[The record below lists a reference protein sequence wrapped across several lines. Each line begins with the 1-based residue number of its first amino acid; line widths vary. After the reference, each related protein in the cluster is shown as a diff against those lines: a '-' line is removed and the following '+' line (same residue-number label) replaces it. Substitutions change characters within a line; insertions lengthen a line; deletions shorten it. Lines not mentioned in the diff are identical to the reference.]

1 VKYPSGHS
9 PALVLLYIAFV
20 GAVDYK
26 ALGLKT
32 GLEIHI
38 QLNTRRKLFCHCPPV
53 LRDDEPH
60 FKLERR
66 LHVSVSE
73 LGAVDPAVLWEVRK
87 RRKYVYE
94 GYRDTTCLV
103 ELDEEPPHM
112 PDEETLATA
121 VAVAKLFNAKLFD
134 EVHVMRKTVIDG
146 SNVSGFQRTM
156 LVAYG
161 GRAKILGYDIGV
173 ETIALEED
181 AARKMGEEGKT
192 VVYRL
197 DRLGIPLIEI
207 ATEPMTYTP
216 QQVEEVAWIIG
227 YSVKI
232 TGKAK
237 RGIGTVRQDVNVS
250 IAGGAKTEI
259 KGVPDLSLI
268 PKVIEYEAAR
278 QVNLLKIAEEL
289 RRRGVQKVELS
300 TADVT
305 AAFANSKSK
314 IVRRV
319 LDAGGKVI
327 AVKAPGFQK
336 LLGFEVQPGRR
347 LGTELADY
355 VRAWTELGGL
365 LHSDELPGYGIT
377 AEEVRDVAGRIGV
390 DSFVLLMG
398 VEEKELEEAARIVAD
413 RLKMAPLG
421 VPEETRAANPDG
433 TTKFL
438 RPRPGAARMYP
449 ETDLPPIKITFELV
463 KKAEEVARVSLEGKL
478 NELVSMGLSR
488 DLALQLIKSPH
499 LEKFDEYVERFKSV
513 PPQLIATILLN
524 VARALSR
531 EGVEVTEEKLIS
543 VFEAL
548 DRRVITKEAVEDVL
562 RNMKPGEPAEEA
574 ARRLGLVRLSYDEV
588 RKMVEEVARE
598 VGRDKALREVMRRFR
613 GRVDVEDVKR
623 ALSEIN
629 PSFS

>member
-1 VKYPSGHS
+1 
-9 PALVLLYIAFV
+9 VLLYIFFI

-26 ALGLKT
+26 ALGLKV

-38 QLNTRRKLFCHCPPV
+38 QLNTRRKLFCHCPPI

-60 FKLERR
+60 FRVERR

-87 RRKYVYE
+87 RRRYLYE

-103 ELDEEPPHM
+103 ELDEEPPHL
-112 PDEETLATA
+112 PDEDALVTA
-121 VAVAKLFNAKLFD
+121 VAVAKIFNAKLFD
-134 EVHVMRKTVIDG
+134 ELHVMRKTVIDG

-181 AARKMGEEGKT
+181 AARKMAEEGKT

-207 ATEPMTYTP
+207 ATEPMAYTP

-232 TGKAK
+232 TGRAK
-237 RGIGTVRQDVNVS
+237 RGVGTVRQDVNVS

-278 QVNLLKIAEEL
+278 QINLLKIAEEL
-289 RRRGVQKVELS
+289 KKRGVQKIELS
-300 TADVT
+300 AVDVT
-305 AAFANSKSK
+305 AVFSNSRSK

-347 LGTELADY
+347 FGTELADY

-377 AEEVRDVAGRIGV
+377 ADEVRDLVNRIGV
-390 DSFVLLMG
+390 DSFILLMG
-398 VEEKELEEAARIVAD
+398 LDERELEEAARVVVD
-413 RLKMAPLG
+413 RLNMAPLG
-421 VPEETRAANPDG
+421 VPEETRGANPDG

-449 ETDLPPIKITFELV
+449 ETDLPPVKITFELV
-463 KKAEEVARVSLEGKL
+463 KKAEDIAKISLEGKL
-478 NELVSMGLSR
+478 AELTSMGLSR
-488 DLALQLIKSPH
+488 DLALQLIKSPY
-499 LEKFDEYVERFKSV
+499 LEKFDEYATRFKSV
-513 PPQLIATILLN
+513 PPQLIATVLLN
-524 VARALSR
+524 TARALSR

-543 VFEAL
+543 VLEAL
-548 DRRVITKEAVEDVL
+548 DKKVITKEAVEEVL
-562 RNMKPGEPAEEA
+562 RNMKPGESAEEVA
-574 ARRLGLVRLSYDEV
+574 QRLGLIKLGYEEV
-588 RKMVEEVARE
+588 KRIVEEVARE
-598 VGRDKALREVMRRFR
+598 VGKDKALKEVMRRFR

-623 ALSEIN
+623 ALSEIL
-629 PSFS
+629 

>member
-1 VKYPSGHS
+1 MEHLHGLRGHG

-26 ALGLKT
+26 AFGLKT

-60 FKLERR
+60 FRLERR

-112 PDEETLATA
+112 PDEEALVTA
-121 VAVAKLFNAKLFD
+121 VAVAKMFNAKLFD

-161 GRAKILGYDIGV
+161 GRARILGYDIGV

-192 VVYRL
+192 AVYRL

-216 QQVEEVAWIIG
+216 QQVGEVAWIIG

-232 TGKAK
+232 TGRAK
-237 RGIGTVRQDVNVS
+237 RGVGTVRQDVNVS

-278 QVNLLKIAEEL
+278 QLNLLKIAEEL
-289 RRRGVQKVELS
+289 RRRGVQRVELS

-305 AAFANSKSK
+305 AAFANSRSK

-319 LDAGGKVI
+319 LDAGGRVI

-336 LLGFEVQPGRR
+336 LFGFEVQPGRR
-347 LGTELADY
+347 FGTELADY

-377 AEEVRDVAGRIGV
+377 AEEVRDVASRIGME
-390 DSFVLLMG
+390 SFVLLMG
-398 VEEKELEEAARIVAD
+398 MDEKELEEAARVVVD
-413 RLKMAPLG
+413 RLNMAPFG

-449 ETDLPPIKITFELV
+449 ETDLPPIRITFELV
-463 KKAEEVARVSLEGKL
+463 KKAEEAARVSLEGKL

-513 PPQLIATILLN
+513 PPQLIAAILLN

-531 EGVEVTEEKLIS
+531 EGVEVTEEKVAL
-543 VFEAL
+543 VLEAL
-548 DRRVITKEAVEDVL
+548 DKRVITKEAVEEVL
-562 RNMKPGEPAEEA
+562 RNMKPGESAEEA
-574 ARRLGLVRLSYDEV
+574 AKRLGLVKLSYEEV
-588 RKMVEEVARE
+588 RKIVEDVAKE
-598 VGRDKALREVMRRFR
+598 VGRDKALKEVMRRFR

-623 ALSEIN
+623 ALSELN
-629 PSFS
+629 

>member
-1 VKYPSGHS
+1 MV
-9 PALVLLYIAFV
+9 FV
-20 GAVDYK
+20 VAVDYK
-26 ALGLKT
+26 SLGLRV

-60 FKLERR
+60 FRLERR

-87 RRKYVYE
+87 KRKYVYE

-112 PDEETLATA
+112 PDEEALVTA
-121 VAVAKLFNAKLFD
+121 VAVAKMFNAKLFD
-134 EVHVMRKTVIDG
+134 EIHVMRKTVIDG

-161 GRAKILGYDIGV
+161 GRTKILGYDIGI

-181 AARKMGEEGKT
+181 AARKIGEEGKT

-216 QQVEEVAWIIG
+216 QQVEDVAWIIG

-232 TGKAK
+232 TGRAK
-237 RGIGTVRQDVNVS
+237 RGLGTVRQDVNVS

-268 PKVIEYEAAR
+268 PKVIEYEVMR

-289 RRRGVQKVELS
+289 KRRGVQKVELS
-300 TADVT
+300 TVDVT
-305 AAFANSKSK
+305 AVFGNTKSK
-314 IVRRV
+314 LIRRV

-327 AVKAPGFQK
+327 AVRAPGFQK
-336 LLGFEVQPGRR
+336 LFGFGVQPGRR
-347 LGTELADY
+347 FGTELADY

-377 AEEVRDVAGRIGV
+377 ADEVRDVVNRVGV
-390 DSFVLLMG
+390 ESFVLLMG
-398 VEEKELEEAARIVAD
+398 VDEKELEEAAKVVVE
-413 RLKMAPLG
+413 RLNMAPLG
-421 VPEETRAANPDG
+421 VPEETRGANQDG
-433 TTKFL
+433 TTRFL

-449 ETDLPPIKITFELV
+449 ETDLPPIKITIELV
-463 KKAEEVARVSLEGKL
+463 KRAEEIAKVSLEGKL
-478 NELVSMGLSR
+478 SELISVGLSR

-499 LEKFDEYVERFKSV
+499 LEKFEEYMARFKSV
-513 PPQLIATILLN
+513 PPQLIAAVLLN

-531 EGVEVTEEKLIS
+531 EGVEITEEKLTS

-548 DRRVITKEAVEDVL
+548 DKRIITKEAVEEIL
-562 RNMKPGEPAEEA
+562 RNMKPGESAEEV
-574 ARRLGLVRLSYDEV
+574 ARRLGLVRLSYEEV
-588 RKMVEEVARE
+588 KKIVEEVARE
-598 VGRDKALREVMRRFR
+598 VGREKALGEVMRRFR

-623 ALSEIN
+623 ALSEII
-629 PSFS
+629 F

>member
-1 VKYPSGHS
+1 
-9 PALVLLYIAFV
+9 
-20 GAVDYK
+20 VDYK

-192 VVYRL
+192 VIYRL

-413 RLKMAPLG
+413 RLNMAPLG

>member
-1 VKYPSGHS
+1 
-9 PALVLLYIAFV
+9 
-20 GAVDYK
+20 VDYK

-192 VVYRL
+192 VIYRL

-216 QQVEEVAWIIG
+216 QQVEEVAWVIG

-413 RLKMAPLG
+413 RLNMAPLG

-513 PPQLIATILLN
+513 PPQLIATMLLN

-623 ALSEIN
+623 ALSEL
-629 PSFS
+629 SF

>member
-1 VKYPSGHS
+1 M
-9 PALVLLYIAFV
+9 
-20 GAVDYK
+20 DYK

-413 RLKMAPLG
+413 RLNMAPLG

-623 ALSEIN
+623 ALSEL
-629 PSFS
+629 SF

>member
-1 VKYPSGHS
+1 MV
-9 PALVLLYIAFV
+9 FV
-20 GAVDYK
+20 VAVDYK
-26 ALGLKT
+26 SLGLKV

-60 FKLERR
+60 FRLERR

-73 LGAVDPAVLWEVRK
+73 LGAVDPAVSWEVRK

-94 GYRDTTCLV
+94 GCRDTTCLV

-112 PDEETLATA
+112 PDEEALVTA
-121 VAVAKLFNAKLFD
+121 VAVAKMFNAKLFD
-134 EVHVMRKTVIDG
+134 EIHVMRKTVIDG

-161 GRAKILGYDIGV
+161 GRTKILGYDVGI

-216 QQVEEVAWIIG
+216 QQVGDVAWIIG

-232 TGKAK
+232 TGRAK
-237 RGIGTVRQDVNVS
+237 RGLGTVRQDVNVS

-268 PKVIEYEAAR
+268 PKVIEYEVMR

-289 RRRGVQKVELS
+289 KRRGVQKVELS
-300 TADVT
+300 TVDVT
-305 AAFANSKSK
+305 AVFGNTKSK
-314 IVRRV
+314 LIRRV

-327 AVKAPGFQK
+327 AVKALGFQK
-336 LLGFEVQPGRR
+336 LFGFEVQPGRR
-347 LGTELADY
+347 FGTELADY

-398 VEEKELEEAARIVAD
+398 VEERELEEAARIVAD

-598 VGRDKALREVMRRFR
+598 VGRDKALREGMRRFR

-623 ALSEIN
+623 ALSELSI
-629 PSFS
+629 

>member
-1 VKYPSGHS
+1 
-9 PALVLLYIAFV
+9 
-20 GAVDYK
+20 VDYK

-192 VVYRL
+192 VIYRL

-250 IAGGAKTEI
+250 IARGAKTEI

-305 AAFANSKSK
+305 ATFANSKSK

-413 RLKMAPLG
+413 RLNMAPLG

>member
-1 VKYPSGHS
+1 M
-9 PALVLLYIAFV
+9 AFV
-20 GAVDYK
+20 VAVDYK
-26 ALGLKT
+26 SLGLKV

-60 FKLERR
+60 FRLERR

-73 LGAVDPAVLWEVRK
+73 LGAVDPAVSWEVRK

-112 PDEETLATA
+112 PDEEALVTA
-121 VAVAKLFNAKLFD
+121 VAVAKMFNAKLFD
-134 EVHVMRKTVIDG
+134 EIHVMRKTVIDG

-161 GRAKILGYDIGV
+161 GRTKILGYDVGI

-192 VVYRL
+192 AVYRL

-207 ATEPMTYTP
+207 ATEPMTYAP
-216 QQVEEVAWIIG
+216 QQVGDVAWIIG

-232 TGKAK
+232 TGRAK
-237 RGIGTVRQDVNVS
+237 RGLGTVRQDVNVS

-268 PKVIEYEAAR
+268 PKVIEYEVMR

-289 RRRGVQKVELS
+289 KRRGVQKVELS
-300 TADVT
+300 TVDVT
-305 AAFANSKSK
+305 AAFGNTKSK
-314 IVRRV
+314 LIRWV

-336 LLGFEVQPGRR
+336 LFGFEVQPGRR
-347 LGTELADY
+347 FGTELADY

-365 LHSDELPGYGIT
+365 LHSDELPGYGIA
-377 AEEVRDVAGRIGV
+377 AEEVREVVNRVGV
-390 DSFVLLMG
+390 ESFVLLMG
-398 VEEKELEEAARIVAD
+398 VDEKELEEAAKVVVE
-413 RLKMAPLG
+413 RLNAAPLG
-421 VPEETRAANPDG
+421 VPEETRGANQDG
-433 TTKFL
+433 TTRFL

-449 ETDLPPIKITFELV
+449 ETDLPPIKITIELV
-463 KKAEEVARVSLEGKL
+463 KRAEEIAKVNLEGKL
-478 NELVSMGLSR
+478 SELISMGLSR

-499 LEKFDEYVERFKSV
+499 LERFEEYVARFRSV
-513 PPQLIATILLN
+513 PPQLIAAVLLN

-531 EGVEVTEEKLIS
+531 EGVEITEEKLASI
-543 VFEAL
+543 FEAL
-548 DRRVITKEAVEDVL
+548 DKKIITKEAVEEVL
-562 RNMKPGEPAEEA
+562 RNMKPGESAEEV
-574 ARRLGLVRLSYDEV
+574 ARRLGLVRLSYEEV
-588 RKMVEEVARE
+588 KKIVEEVARE
-598 VGRDKALREVMRRFR
+598 VGREKALGEVMRRFR

-623 ALSEIN
+623 ALLELVL
-629 PSFS
+629 

>member
-1 VKYPSGHS
+1 
-9 PALVLLYIAFV
+9 
-20 GAVDYK
+20 
-26 ALGLKT
+26 
-32 GLEIHI
+32 
-38 QLNTRRKLFCHCPPV
+38 
-53 LRDDEPH
+53 
-60 FKLERR
+60 
-66 LHVSVSE
+66 
-73 LGAVDPAVLWEVRK
+73 VLWEVRK

-94 GYRDTTCLV
+94 GYRDATCLV

-413 RLKMAPLG
+413 RLNMAPLG

-562 RNMKPGEPAEEA
+562 RNMKPGEPAGEA

>member
-1 VKYPSGHS
+1 
-9 PALVLLYIAFV
+9 
-20 GAVDYK
+20 VDYK

-121 VAVAKLFNAKLFD
+121 IAVAKLFNAKLFD

-192 VVYRL
+192 VIYRL

-268 PKVIEYEAAR
+268 PKVIEYEATR

-305 AAFANSKSK
+305 AAFTNSKSK

-413 RLKMAPLG
+413 RLNMALLG

-548 DRRVITKEAVEDVL
+548 ERRVITKEAVEDVL

-623 ALSEIN
+623 ALSEL
-629 PSFS
+629 SF

>member
-1 VKYPSGHS
+1 
-9 PALVLLYIAFV
+9 
-20 GAVDYK
+20 VDYK

-413 RLKMAPLG
+413 RLNMAPLG

-623 ALSEIN
+623 ALSEL
-629 PSFS
+629 SF

>member
-1 VKYPSGHS
+1 
-9 PALVLLYIAFV
+9 
-20 GAVDYK
+20 VDYK

-192 VVYRL
+192 VMYRL

-377 AEEVRDVAGRIGV
+377 AEEVRDVAGRTGV

-413 RLKMAPLG
+413 RLNMAPLG

-499 LEKFDEYVERFKSV
+499 LEKFDEYVDRFKSV

>member
-1 VKYPSGHS
+1 
-9 PALVLLYIAFV
+9 
-20 GAVDYK
+20 
-26 ALGLKT
+26 
-32 GLEIHI
+32 
-38 QLNTRRKLFCHCPPV
+38 
-53 LRDDEPH
+53 
-60 FKLERR
+60 
-66 LHVSVSE
+66 
-73 LGAVDPAVLWEVRK
+73 
-87 RRKYVYE
+87 
-94 GYRDTTCLV
+94 
-103 ELDEEPPHM
+103 
-112 PDEETLATA
+112 
-121 VAVAKLFNAKLFD
+121 
-134 EVHVMRKTVIDG
+134 
-146 SNVSGFQRTM
+146 
-156 LVAYG
+156 
-161 GRAKILGYDIGV
+161 
-173 ETIALEED
+173 
-181 AARKMGEEGKT
+181 
-192 VVYRL
+192 
-197 DRLGIPLIEI
+197 
-207 ATEPMTYTP
+207 
-216 QQVEEVAWIIG
+216 VEEVAWIIG

-413 RLKMAPLG
+413 RLNMAPLG

-574 ARRLGLVRLSYDEV
+574 ARRLGLVRLSYYEV

-598 VGRDKALREVMRRFR
+598 VGRDKALREVMRRSR

-623 ALSEIN
+623 ALSEL
-629 PSFS
+629 SF

>member
-1 VKYPSGHS
+1 
-9 PALVLLYIAFV
+9 
-20 GAVDYK
+20 
-26 ALGLKT
+26 
-32 GLEIHI
+32 
-38 QLNTRRKLFCHCPPV
+38 
-53 LRDDEPH
+53 
-60 FKLERR
+60 
-66 LHVSVSE
+66 
-73 LGAVDPAVLWEVRK
+73 
-87 RRKYVYE
+87 
-94 GYRDTTCLV
+94 
-103 ELDEEPPHM
+103 
-112 PDEETLATA
+112 
-121 VAVAKLFNAKLFD
+121 
-134 EVHVMRKTVIDG
+134 
-146 SNVSGFQRTM
+146 
-156 LVAYG
+156 
-161 GRAKILGYDIGV
+161 
-173 ETIALEED
+173 
-181 AARKMGEEGKT
+181 KMGEEGKT
-192 VVYRL
+192 AVYRL

-207 ATEPMTYTP
+207 ATEPMTYAP
-216 QQVEEVAWIIG
+216 QQVGDVAWIIG

-232 TGKAK
+232 TGRAR
-237 RGIGTVRQDVNVS
+237 RGLGTVRQDVNVS

-268 PKVIEYEAAR
+268 PKVIEYEVMR

-289 RRRGVQKVELS
+289 KRRGVQKVELS
-300 TADVT
+300 TVDVT
-305 AAFANSKSK
+305 AAFGNTKSK
-314 IVRRV
+314 LIRRV

-336 LLGFEVQPGRR
+336 LFGLEVQPGRR
-347 LGTELADY
+347 FGTELADY

-377 AEEVRDVAGRIGV
+377 AEEVRDVVNGV
-390 DSFVLLMG
+390 GVESFVLLMG
-398 VEEKELEEAARIVAD
+398 VDEKELEEAAKVVVE
-413 RLKMAPLG
+413 RLNMAPLG
-421 VPEETRAANPDG
+421 VPEETRGANQDG
-433 TTKFL
+433 TTRFL

>member
-1 VKYPSGHS
+1 M
-9 PALVLLYIAFV
+9 
-20 GAVDYK
+20 DYK

-60 FKLERR
+60 FRLERR

-103 ELDEEPPHM
+103 ELDEEPPHT
-112 PDEETLATA
+112 PDEEALVTA
-121 VAVAKLFNAKLFD
+121 VAVAKMFNAKLFD

-161 GRAKILGYDIGV
+161 GRARILGYDIGV

-192 VVYRL
+192 AVYRL

-232 TGKAK
+232 TGRAK
-237 RGIGTVRQDVNVS
+237 RGVGTVRQDVNVS

-268 PKVIEYEAAR
+268 PKVVEYEAAR
-278 QVNLLKIAEEL
+278 QLNLLKIAEEL

-305 AAFANSKSK
+305 TAFANSKSK

-319 LDAGGKVI
+319 LDAGGRVI

-336 LLGFEVQPGRR
+336 LFGFEVQPGRR
-347 LGTELADY
+347 FGTELADY

-377 AEEVRDVAGRIGV
+377 AEEVRDVVGRIGV

-398 VEEKELEEAARIVAD
+398 VDEKELEEAARVVVD
-413 RLKMAPLG
+413 RLNMAPLG

-478 NELVSMGLSR
+478 NELTSLGLSR

-524 VARALSR
+524 VARSLSR
-531 EGVEVTEEKLIS
+531 EGVEVTETKLIS
-543 VFEAL
+543 VLEAL
-548 DRRVITKEAVEDVL
+548 DRRVITKEAVEDIL
-562 RNMKPGEPAEEA
+562 RSMKPGESAEET
-574 ARRLGLVRLSYDEV
+574 ARRLGLVKLGYDEV
-588 RKMVEEVARE
+588 RKIVEEVARQ

-613 GRVDVEDVKR
+613 GRVDVEEVKR
-623 ALSEIN
+623 ALSEI
-629 PSFS
+629 SF

>member
-1 VKYPSGHS
+1 MV
-9 PALVLLYIAFV
+9 FV
-20 GAVDYK
+20 VAVDYK
-26 ALGLKT
+26 SLGLKV

-60 FKLERR
+60 FRLERR

-87 RRKYVYE
+87 KRKYVYE

-112 PDEETLATA
+112 PDEEALVTA
-121 VAVAKLFNAKLFD
+121 VAVAKMFNAKLFD
-134 EVHVMRKTVIDG
+134 EIHVMRKTVIDG

-161 GRAKILGYDIGV
+161 GRTKILGYDIGI

-192 VVYRL
+192 AVYRL

-207 ATEPMTYTP
+207 ATEPMTYAP
-216 QQVEEVAWIIG
+216 QQVGDVAWIIG

-232 TGKAK
+232 TGRAK
-237 RGIGTVRQDVNVS
+237 RGLGTVRQDVNVS

-268 PKVIEYEAAR
+268 PKVIEYEVMR

-289 RRRGVQKVELS
+289 KRRGVQKIELS
-300 TADVT
+300 TVDVT
-305 AAFANSKSK
+305 AAFGNTKSK
-314 IVRRV
+314 LIRWV

-336 LLGFEVQPGRR
+336 LFGFEVQPGRR
-347 LGTELADY
+347 FGTELADY

-365 LHSDELPGYGIT
+365 LHSDELPGYGIA
-377 AEEVRDVAGRIGV
+377 AEEVREVVNRVGV
-390 DSFVLLMG
+390 ESFVLLMG
-398 VEEKELEEAARIVAD
+398 VDEKELEEAAKVVVE
-413 RLKMAPLG
+413 RLNAAPLG
-421 VPEETRAANPDG
+421 VPEETRGANQDG
-433 TTKFL
+433 TTRFL

-449 ETDLPPIKITFELV
+449 ETDLPPIKITIELV
-463 KKAEEVARVSLEGKL
+463 KRAEEIAKVSLEGKL
-478 NELVSMGLSR
+478 SELVSMGLSR

-499 LEKFDEYVERFKSV
+499 LERFEEYVARFRSV
-513 PPQLIATILLN
+513 PPQLIAAVLLN

-531 EGVEVTEEKLIS
+531 EGVEITEEKLASI
-543 VFEAL
+543 FEAL
-548 DRRVITKEAVEDVL
+548 DKKIITKEAVEEVL
-562 RNMKPGEPAEEA
+562 RNMKPGESAEEV
-574 ARRLGLVRLSYDEV
+574 ARRLGLVRLSYEEV
-588 RKMVEEVARE
+588 KKIVEEVARE
-598 VGRDKALREVMRRFR
+598 VGREKALGEVMRRFR

-623 ALSEIN
+623 ALLELVL
-629 PSFS
+629 

>member
-1 VKYPSGHS
+1 M
-9 PALVLLYIAFV
+9 
-20 GAVDYK
+20 DYK

-192 VVYRL
+192 VIYRL

-216 QQVEEVAWIIG
+216 QQVEEVAWVIG

-232 TGKAK
+232 TGRAK

-377 AEEVRDVAGRIGV
+377 AEEVRDVAGRVGV

-413 RLKMAPLG
+413 RLNMALLG

-588 RKMVEEVARE
+588 RNMVEEVARE

-623 ALSEIN
+623 ALSELSI
-629 PSFS
+629 

>member
-1 VKYPSGHS
+1 V
-9 PALVLLYIAFV
+9 
-20 GAVDYK
+20 AVDYK
-26 ALGLKT
+26 SLGLKV

-60 FKLERR
+60 FRLERR

-73 LGAVDPAVLWEVRK
+73 LGAVDPAVSWEVRK

-112 PDEETLATA
+112 PDEEALVTA
-121 VAVAKLFNAKLFD
+121 VAVAKMFNAKLFD
-134 EVHVMRKTVIDG
+134 EIHVMRKTVIDG

-161 GRAKILGYDIGV
+161 GKTKILGYDIGI

-192 VVYRL
+192 AVYRL

-207 ATEPMTYTP
+207 ATEPMTYAP
-216 QQVEEVAWIIG
+216 QQVGDVAWIIG

-232 TGKAK
+232 TGRAR
-237 RGIGTVRQDVNVS
+237 RGLGTVRQDVNVS

-268 PKVIEYEAAR
+268 PKAIEYEVMR

-289 RRRGVQKVELS
+289 KRRGVQKIELS
-300 TADVT
+300 TVDVT
-305 AAFANSKSK
+305 AAFGNTKSK
-314 IVRRV
+314 LIRRV

-336 LLGFEVQPGRR
+336 LFGFEVQPGRR
-347 LGTELADY
+347 FGTELADY

-365 LHSDELPGYGIT
+365 LHSDELPGYGIA
-377 AEEVRDVAGRIGV
+377 AEEVRDVVNRVGV
-390 DSFVLLMG
+390 ESFVLLMG
-398 VEEKELEEAARIVAD
+398 VDEKELEEAAKVVVE
-413 RLKMAPLG
+413 RLNAAPLG
-421 VPEETRAANPDG
+421 VPEETRGANQDG
-433 TTKFL
+433 TTRFL

-449 ETDLPPIKITFELV
+449 ETDLPPIKITIELV
-463 KKAEEVARVSLEGKL
+463 KRAEEIAKVSLEGKL
-478 NELVSMGLSR
+478 SELISMGLSR
-488 DLALQLIKSPH
+488 DLALQLVKSPH
-499 LEKFDEYVERFKSV
+499 LERFEEYVARFRSV
-513 PPQLIATILLN
+513 PPQLIAAVLLN

-531 EGVEVTEEKLIS
+531 EGVEITEEKLAS

-548 DRRVITKEAVEDVL
+548 DKKIITKEAVEEVL
-562 RNMKPGEPAEEA
+562 RNMKPGESAEEA
-574 ARRLGLVRLSYDEV
+574 ARRLGLVKLSYEEV
-588 RKMVEEVARE
+588 KKIVEEVARE
-598 VGRDKALREVMRRFR
+598 VGREKALGEVMRRFR
-613 GRVDVEDVKR
+613 GRIDVEDVKR
-623 ALSEIN
+623 ALLELVL
-629 PSFS
+629 

>member
-20 GAVDYK
+20 GAVDYR

-413 RLKMAPLG
+413 RLNMAPLG
-421 VPEETRAANPDG
+421 VPEETRSANPDG

-488 DLALQLIKSPH
+488 DLALQLS
-499 LEKFDEYVERFKSV
+499 
-513 PPQLIATILLN
+513 
-524 VARALSR
+524 SR
-531 EGVEVTEEKLIS
+531 RIS
-543 VFEAL
+543 RSSTNTWRGSSQC
-548 DRRVITKEAVEDVL
+548 RR
-562 RNMKPGEPAEEA
+562 
-574 ARRLGLVRLSYDEV
+574 S
-588 RKMVEEVARE
+588 
-598 VGRDKALREVMRRFR
+598 
-613 GRVDVEDVKR
+613 
-623 ALSEIN
+623 S
-629 PSFS
+629 

>member
-1 VKYPSGHS
+1 M
-9 PALVLLYIAFV
+9 
-20 GAVDYK
+20 DYK

>member
-1 VKYPSGHS
+1 M
-9 PALVLLYIAFV
+9 
-20 GAVDYK
+20 DYK

-216 QQVEEVAWIIG
+216 QQVEEVAWVIG

-413 RLKMAPLG
+413 RLNMAPLG

-531 EGVEVTEEKLIS
+531 EGVEVTEEKLVS

-548 DRRVITKEAVEDVL
+548 DRGVITKEAVEDVL

-623 ALSEIN
+623 ALSELSI
-629 PSFS
+629 

>member
-1 VKYPSGHS
+1 
-9 PALVLLYIAFV
+9 
-20 GAVDYK
+20 VDYK

-192 VVYRL
+192 VIYRL

-268 PKVIEYEAAR
+268 PKVIEYEVAR

-413 RLKMAPLG
+413 RLNMAPLG

-623 ALSEIN
+623 ALSEL
-629 PSFS
+629 SF

>member
-1 VKYPSGHS
+1 M
-9 PALVLLYIAFV
+9 AFV
-20 GAVDYK
+20 VAVDYK
-26 ALGLKT
+26 SLGLRV

-60 FKLERR
+60 FRLERR

-73 LGAVDPAVLWEVRK
+73 LGAVDPAVSWEVRK

-112 PDEETLATA
+112 PDEEALVTA
-121 VAVAKLFNAKLFD
+121 VAVAKMFNAKLFD
-134 EVHVMRKTVIDG
+134 EIHVMRKTVIDG

-161 GRAKILGYDIGV
+161 GRTKILGYDVGI

-192 VVYRL
+192 AVYRL

-207 ATEPMTYTP
+207 ATEPMTYAP
-216 QQVEEVAWIIG
+216 QQVGDVAWIIG

-232 TGKAK
+232 TGRAR
-237 RGIGTVRQDVNVS
+237 RGLGTVRQDVNVS

-268 PKVIEYEAAR
+268 PKVIEYEVMR

-289 RRRGVQKVELS
+289 KRRGVQKIELS
-300 TADVT
+300 TVDVT
-305 AAFANSKSK
+305 AAFGNTKSK
-314 IVRRV
+314 LIRRV

-336 LLGFEVQPGRR
+336 LFGFEVQPGRR
-347 LGTELADY
+347 FGTELADY

-365 LHSDELPGYGIT
+365 LHSDELPGYGIA
-377 AEEVRDVAGRIGV
+377 AEEVRDVVNRVGV
-390 DSFVLLMG
+390 ESFVLLMG
-398 VEEKELEEAARIVAD
+398 VDEKELEEAAKVVVE
-413 RLKMAPLG
+413 RLNAAPLG
-421 VPEETRAANPDG
+421 VPEETRGANQDG
-433 TTKFL
+433 TTRFL

-449 ETDLPPIKITFELV
+449 ETDLPPIKITIELV
-463 KKAEEVARVSLEGKL
+463 KRAEEIAKMSLEGKL
-478 NELVSMGLSR
+478 SELISMGLSR

-499 LEKFDEYVERFKSV
+499 LEKFDEYAARFRSV
-513 PPQLIATILLN
+513 PPQLIATVLLN

-531 EGVEVTEEKLIS
+531 EGVEVTEEKLAS

-548 DRRVITKEAVEDVL
+548 DKKIITKEAVEEVL
-562 RNMKPGEPAEEA
+562 RGMKPGESAEEA
-574 ARRLGLVRLSYDEV
+574 ARRLGLVRLGYEEV
-588 RKMVEEVARE
+588 KKIVEEVARE
-598 VGRDKALREVMRRFR
+598 VGREKALGEVMRRFR
-613 GRVDVEDVKR
+613 GRIDVEDVKR
-623 ALSEIN
+623 ALLELVL
-629 PSFS
+629 

>member
-1 VKYPSGHS
+1 V
-9 PALVLLYIAFV
+9 
-20 GAVDYK
+20 
-26 ALGLKT
+26 

-60 FKLERR
+60 FRLERR

-73 LGAVDPAVLWEVRK
+73 LGAVDPAVSWEVRK

-112 PDEETLATA
+112 PDEEALVTA
-121 VAVAKLFNAKLFD
+121 VAVAKMFNAKLFN
-134 EVHVMRKTVIDG
+134 EIHVMRKTVIDG

-161 GRAKILGYDIGV
+161 GRTKILGYDVGI

-192 VVYRL
+192 AVYRL

-207 ATEPMTYTP
+207 ATEPMTYAP
-216 QQVEEVAWIIG
+216 QQVGDVAWIIG

-232 TGKAK
+232 TGRAR
-237 RGIGTVRQDVNVS
+237 RGLGTVRQDVNVS

-268 PKVIEYEAAR
+268 PKVIEYEVMR

-289 RRRGVQKVELS
+289 KRRGVQKIELS
-300 TADVT
+300 TVDVT
-305 AAFANSKSK
+305 AAFGNTKSK
-314 IVRRV
+314 LIRRV

-336 LLGFEVQPGRR
+336 LFGFEVQPGRR
-347 LGTELADY
+347 FGTELADY

-365 LHSDELPGYGIT
+365 LHSDELPGYGIA
-377 AEEVRDVAGRIGV
+377 AEEVRDVVNRVGV
-390 DSFVLLMG
+390 ESFVLLMG
-398 VEEKELEEAARIVAD
+398 VDEKELEEAAKVVVE
-413 RLKMAPLG
+413 RLNAAPLG
-421 VPEETRAANPDG
+421 VPEETRGANQDG
-433 TTKFL
+433 TTRFL

-449 ETDLPPIKITFELV
+449 ETDLPPIKITIELV
-463 KKAEEVARVSLEGKL
+463 KRAEEIAKVSLEGKL
-478 NELVSMGLSR
+478 SELVSMGLSR

-499 LEKFDEYVERFKSV
+499 LEKFEEYVARFRSV
-513 PPQLIATILLN
+513 PPQLIAAVLLN

-531 EGVEVTEEKLIS
+531 EGVEVTEEKLAS

-548 DRRVITKEAVEDVL
+548 DKKIITKEAVEEVL
-562 RNMKPGEPAEEA
+562 RGMKPGESAEEA
-574 ARRLGLVRLSYDEV
+574 ARRLGLVRLGYEEV
-588 RKMVEEVARE
+588 KKIVEEVARE
-598 VGRDKALREVMRRFR
+598 VGREKALGEVMRRFR
-613 GRVDVEDVKR
+613 GRIDVEDVKR
-623 ALSEIN
+623 ALLELVL
-629 PSFS
+629 

>member
-1 VKYPSGHS
+1 
-9 PALVLLYIAFV
+9 
-20 GAVDYK
+20 
-26 ALGLKT
+26 
-32 GLEIHI
+32 
-38 QLNTRRKLFCHCPPV
+38 
-53 LRDDEPH
+53 
-60 FKLERR
+60 
-66 LHVSVSE
+66 
-73 LGAVDPAVLWEVRK
+73 
-87 RRKYVYE
+87 
-94 GYRDTTCLV
+94 
-103 ELDEEPPHM
+103 
-112 PDEETLATA
+112 
-121 VAVAKLFNAKLFD
+121 
-134 EVHVMRKTVIDG
+134 
-146 SNVSGFQRTM
+146 
-156 LVAYG
+156 
-161 GRAKILGYDIGV
+161 
-173 ETIALEED
+173 
-181 AARKMGEEGKT
+181 
-192 VVYRL
+192 
-197 DRLGIPLIEI
+197 
-207 ATEPMTYTP
+207 
-216 QQVEEVAWIIG
+216 
-227 YSVKI
+227 
-232 TGKAK
+232 
-237 RGIGTVRQDVNVS
+237 
-250 IAGGAKTEI
+250 
-259 KGVPDLSLI
+259 
-268 PKVIEYEAAR
+268 
-278 QVNLLKIAEEL
+278 
-289 RRRGVQKVELS
+289 
-300 TADVT
+300 
-305 AAFANSKSK
+305 
-314 IVRRV
+314 
-319 LDAGGKVI
+319 
-327 AVKAPGFQK
+327 
-336 LLGFEVQPGRR
+336 
-347 LGTELADY
+347 
-355 VRAWTELGGL
+355 
-365 LHSDELPGYGIT
+365 
-377 AEEVRDVAGRIGV
+377 VAGRTGV

-413 RLKMAPLG
+413 RLNMAPLG

-499 LEKFDEYVERFKSV
+499 LEKFDEYVDRFKSV

>member
-1 VKYPSGHS
+1 
-9 PALVLLYIAFV
+9 
-20 GAVDYK
+20 VDYK

-192 VVYRL
+192 VIYRL

-413 RLKMAPLG
+413 RLNMAPLG

-623 ALSEIN
+623 ALSEL
-629 PSFS
+629 SF

>member
-1 VKYPSGHS
+1 
-9 PALVLLYIAFV
+9 
-20 GAVDYK
+20 VDYK

-38 QLNTRRKLFCHCPPV
+38 QLNTRRKLFCHCPPL

-60 FKLERR
+60 YKLERR

-73 LGAVDPAVLWEVRK
+73 LGAVDSAVLWEVRK

-192 VVYRL
+192 VIYRL

-289 RRRGVQKVELS
+289 RRRGVQKMELS

-413 RLKMAPLG
+413 RLNMAPLG

-623 ALSEIN
+623 ALSEL
-629 PSFS
+629 SF

>member
-1 VKYPSGHS
+1 M
-9 PALVLLYIAFV
+9 
-20 GAVDYK
+20 DYK
-26 ALGLKT
+26 AFGLKT

-60 FKLERR
+60 FRLERR

-73 LGAVDPAVLWEVRK
+73 LGALDPAVLWEVRK

-112 PDEETLATA
+112 PDEEALVTA
-121 VAVAKLFNAKLFD
+121 VAVAKMFNAKLFD

-161 GRAKILGYDIGV
+161 GRARILGYDIGV

-192 VVYRL
+192 AVYRL

-216 QQVEEVAWIIG
+216 QQVGEVAWIIG

-232 TGKAK
+232 TGRAK
-237 RGIGTVRQDVNVS
+237 RGVGTVRQDVNVS

-278 QVNLLKIAEEL
+278 QLNLLKIAEEL
-289 RRRGVQKVELS
+289 RRGGVQRVELS

-305 AAFANSKSK
+305 AAFANSRSK

-319 LDAGGKVI
+319 LDAGGRVI

-336 LLGFEVQPGRR
+336 LFGFEVQPGRR
-347 LGTELADY
+347 FGTELADY

-377 AEEVRDVAGRIGV
+377 AEEVRDVASRIGME
-390 DSFVLLMG
+390 SFVLLMG
-398 VEEKELEEAARIVAD
+398 MDEKELEEAARVVVD
-413 RLKMAPLG
+413 RLNMAPFG

-449 ETDLPPIKITFELV
+449 ETDLPPIRITFELV
-463 KKAEEVARVSLEGKL
+463 KKAEEAARVSLEGKL

-513 PPQLIATILLN
+513 PPQLIAAILLN

-531 EGVEVTEEKLIS
+531 EGVEVTEEKVAL
-543 VFEAL
+543 VLEAL
-548 DRRVITKEAVEDVL
+548 DKRVITKEAVEEVL
-562 RNMKPGEPAEEA
+562 RNMKPGESAEEA
-574 ARRLGLVRLSYDEV
+574 AKRLGLVKLSYEEV
-588 RKMVEEVARE
+588 RKIVEDVAKE
-598 VGRDKALREVMRRFR
+598 VGRDKALKEVMRRFR

-623 ALSEIN
+623 ALSELN
-629 PSFS
+629 

>member
-1 VKYPSGHS
+1 M
-9 PALVLLYIAFV
+9 
-20 GAVDYK
+20 DYR

-192 VVYRL
+192 VIYRL
-197 DRLGIPLIEI
+197 DRIGIPLIEI

-398 VEEKELEEAARIVAD
+398 VEERELEEAARIVAD

-531 EGVEVTEEKLIS
+531 EGVEATEEKLIS

-562 RNMKPGEPAEEA
+562 RSMKPGEPAEEA

-623 ALSEIN
+623 ALSELSI
-629 PSFS
+629 